1 MRDRLLRTMAE
12 MENVRRRTEREK
24 ADTARYAI
32 SNFARD
38 VLTVGDNLRRTI
50 EHVPADAAAQDPA
63 LKSFLDGVELT
74 ERELL
79 NVLERH
85 GVTRIDPVGQRFDP
99 NCHQAM
105 YEVQNPD
112 VPEGTVVD
120 VMQAGYVIGDRC
132 LRPALV
138 AVAKGG
144 AKQTARQ
151 ARPTMDRR
159 KPPMTISRM
168 GPPQGRREPPRG
180 EPPRG
185 GPSRQGPAQQALT
198 GLRHPPQRQIDASA
212 FGQEIGCAGKNAVDA
227 VKGKPV
233 LAAQHHDVAGLELEF
248 SRRVAARA
256 AAGDGRWRYR
266 RATPISTGASKSSS
280 SLS

>member
-1 MRDRLLRTMAE
+1 MPDDKNDPHEANEDPAQTAEPSKAELANASPDPGAQLGIDLDALLAENTEMRDRLLRTMAD
-12 MENVRRRTEREK
+12 MENLRRRTEREK

-38 VLTVGDNLRRTI
+38 VLTVGDNLKRTMD
-50 EHVPADAAAQDPA
+50 HVPPAAAAEDPA
-63 LKSFLDGVELT
+63 LKSFLEGVALP

-85 GVTRIDPVGQRFDP
+85 GVTRIEPLGARFDP

-105 YEVQNPD
+105 YEVQNAE

-144 AKQTARQ
+144 AKPAKPQ
-151 ARPTMDRR
+151 ASDGGGAARR
-159 KPPMTISRM
+159 KAANDDFP
-168 GPPQGRREPPRG
+168 
-180 EPPRG
+180 G
-185 GPSRQGPAQQALT
+185 GKQS
-198 GLRHPPQRQIDASA
+198 D
-212 FGQEIGCAGKNAVDA
+212 QEED
-227 VKGKPV
+227 
-233 LAAQHHDVAGLELEF
+233 E
-248 SRRVAARA
+248 
-256 AAGDGRWRYR
+256 
-266 RATPISTGASKSSS
+266 
-280 SLS
+280 

>member
-1 MRDRLLRTMAE
+1 MSDEKTDARPESQPGPANTEALAPDPAAQASADLTALVAENSDMRDRLLRAMAD
-12 MENVRRRTEREK
+12 MENLRRRTEREK

-50 EHVPADAAAQDPA
+50 EHVPAEAAGQDPA

-144 AKQTARQ
+144 AKQA
-151 ARPTMDRR
+151 PPDKSDDEPR
-159 KPPMTISRM
+159 KAANDDFPE
-168 GPPQGRREPPRG
+168 GDPQTRREPPRG
-180 EPPRG
+180 EPHRGAPHRAAPQRESHRGDPPRG
-185 GPSRQGPAQQALT
+185 GHHPRGPYKA
-198 GLRHPPQRQIDASA
+198 
-212 FGQEIGCAGKNAVDA
+212 
-227 VKGKPV
+227 
-233 LAAQHHDVAGLELEF
+233 
-248 SRRVAARA
+248 
-256 AAGDGRWRYR
+256 
-266 RATPISTGASKSSS
+266 
-280 SLS
+280 

>member
-1 MRDRLLRTMAE
+1 MSDEKTDSRPEDQAELANKDAQAPDPAAQASAELTALVAENSDMRDRLLRTMAD
-12 MENVRRRTEREK
+12 MENLRRRTEREK
-24 ADTARYAI
+24 ADTSRYAI

-144 AKQTARQ
+144 AKQTAPSEQ
-151 ARPTMDRR
+151 PGD
-159 KPPMTISRM
+159 
-168 GPPQGRREPPRG
+168 GPPKAANDDFPGGGPQGGREPPRG

-185 GPSRQGPAQQALT
+185 ESHRGGHPRGP
-198 GLRHPPQRQIDASA
+198 HN
-212 FGQEIGCAGKNAVDA
+212 K
-227 VKGKPV
+227 
-233 LAAQHHDVAGLELEF
+233 H
-248 SRRVAARA
+248 
-256 AAGDGRWRYR
+256 
-266 RATPISTGASKSSS
+266 
-280 SLS
+280 

>member
-1 MRDRLLRTMAE
+1 MPDETTDTSSEDQAGVASADAQSIDPAAQANAELTALVAENSDMRDRLLRTMAD
-12 MENVRRRTEREK
+12 MENLRRRTDREK

-50 EHVPADAAAQDPA
+50 EHVPAEAASEDPA

-85 GVTRIDPVGQRFDP
+85 GVTRIEPLGARFDP

-105 YEVQNPD
+105 YEVQNPE

-144 AKQTARQ
+144 AKQTSTAQSGDDGAPKAANDDFLR
-151 ARPTMDRR
+151 
-159 KPPMTISRM
+159 
-168 GPPQGRREPPRG
+168 GGPQGRREPPRG
-180 EPPRG
+180 EQQHRGEPHRG
-185 GPSRQGPAQQALT
+185 GPHRGGHPRGPHNKT
-198 GLRHPPQRQIDASA
+198 
-212 FGQEIGCAGKNAVDA
+212 
-227 VKGKPV
+227 
-233 LAAQHHDVAGLELEF
+233 
-248 SRRVAARA
+248 
-256 AAGDGRWRYR
+256 
-266 RATPISTGASKSSS
+266 
-280 SLS
+280 